1 MRPGDD
7 AESVKPP
14 ETTVR
19 SMVAVAVTEDEVPMI
34 VRVEDASEAVLAAVK
49 VRVLLVVASPGLKAA
64 VTPVGSP
71 ETVSATVPSKLFNGT
86 TVIVSEPCLPRCT
99 LRLVDDA
106 DNVKPGGGGGV
117 IFDDELL
124 HEPEKARRAATPRA
138 GRNRASCCEKQIIMA
153 F

>member
-1 MRPGDD
+1 MLA

-14 ETTVR
+14 ETTER
-19 SMVAVAVTEDEVPMI
+19 SIVAVAVSEDEVPVI

-64 VTPVGSP
+64 VTPVGRP
-71 ETVSATVPSKLFNGT
+71 ETVSATVPSKLFAGK
-86 TVIVSEPCLPRCT
+86 TVIVSEPCLPRCRLT
-99 LRLVDDA
+99 LVDDA
-106 DNVKPGGGGGV
+106 DKVKLGGGGDV

-124 HEPEKARRAATPRA
+124 HDPEKARSAARARA
-138 GRNRASCCEKQIIMA
+138 GRNRVSGCEKRIIIA